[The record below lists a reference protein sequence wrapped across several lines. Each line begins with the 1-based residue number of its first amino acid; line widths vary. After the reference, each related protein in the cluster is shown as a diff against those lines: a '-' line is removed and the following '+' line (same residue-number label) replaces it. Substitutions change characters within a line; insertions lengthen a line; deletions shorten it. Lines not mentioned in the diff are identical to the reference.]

1 MNNSV
6 KLYFSILFLII
17 FCLIYLGYQRKEMFI
32 SYTYGPFDYSTT
44 GSGPSLSFYPYPAY
58 RKPYMYPYKYQTSY
72 PYPRMTFNE
81 INI

>member
-17 FCLIYLGYQRKEMFI
+17 FCLIYLGYQSKETFVP
-32 SYTYGPFDYSTT
+32 YTYGPFDYSTT
-44 GSGPSLSFYPYPAY
+44 GTDPLSFYMYPAY
-58 RKPYMYPYKYQTSY
+58 RKPFMYPYQYQTNY
-72 PYPRMTFNE
+72 PYSRMTFNE